1 MLSKI
6 LGKMNSSLSDNQEN
20 RELIDRVSKMNLTDM
35 RTYINNRIADYPVDE
50 EGLIEVLHKLLKV
63 DEKTSKRY
71 IDIDDMDSK
80 IKKCFDLVLSILT
93 NKKIS
98 VTAIEL
104 VNEFSEK
111 SKDIIEKYDKE
122 NKQIY
127 YTRFKDSIDLAINNM
142 NIKNELQRK
151 MNVIGD

>member
-1 MLSKI
+1 M
-6 LGKMNSSLSDNQEN
+6 
-20 RELIDRVSKMNLTDM
+20 
-35 RTYINNRIADYPVDE
+35 
-50 EGLIEVLHKLLKV
+50 
-63 DEKTSKRY
+63 
-71 IDIDDMDSK
+71 
-80 IKKCFDLVLSILT
+80 T

-127 YTRFKDSIDLAINNM
+127 YTRFKDSIELAINNM

-151 MNVIGD
+151 MDVISG

>member
-1 MLSKI
+1 MFSKI
-6 LGKMNSSLSDNQEN
+6 LGKMNNSISDNQEN

-71 IDIDDMDSK
+71 IDIGDMDSK
-80 IKKCFDLVLSILT
+80 IKKGFDLVLSILT

-127 YTRFKDSIDLAINNM
+127 YTRFKDSIELAINNM

-151 MNVIGD
+151 MDVISG

>member
-1 MLSKI
+1 MFSKI

-80 IKKCFDLVLSILT
+80 IKKGFDLVLSILT

>member
-1 MLSKI
+1 
-6 LGKMNSSLSDNQEN
+6 MNNSISDNQEN

-71 IDIDDMDSK
+71 IDIGDMDSK
-80 IKKCFDLVLSILT
+80 IKKGFDLVLSILT

-127 YTRFKDSIDLAINNM
+127 YTRFKDSIELAINNM

-151 MNVIGD
+151 MDVISG